1 MSPRHS
7 SWHTRARS
15 SATRIVRGLYIV
27 WGETAPLEQSTFLP
41 HLAGPIPSA
50 TTEAG
55 PTMDTRVLSDATGRA
70 EMAGTLD
77 AGEVVGGRYRID
89 ALLATCSMG
98 TVYAAI
104 DTVTGEGVAIKGL
117 LPIWRDAAERDEA
130 EAWFRREGAILL
142 GLRHPAIPRI
152 HAALEERGR
161 YYLAMDLVQGETLEE
176 ALQSA
181 GNPGLPEAQVL
192 LWADQILDLLGYLHN
207 RPDPLIFRDLKP
219 ANVMRTALDGI
230 RLIDFGTARIF
241 AHQVRGTA
249 IGTPGYAPPE
259 QYQGLAEP
267 ASDIYALGATIHH
280 LLSGRDPRQQRPFDF
295 PALRSIAP
303 WISGPVASAV
313 DRALAL
319 DPNARFSSTAE
330 CRTALHLPDLDAKVP
345 GGHPAAAMRRAT
357 TTLGAPLALRH
368 SDAWGAVLPARGKA
382 LGPRSIAMRPWQL
395 RVLTL
400 GGRSSPALETRTVR
414 LTNRTDRWLYC
425 AFSPTLPWIHPD
437 RYVGWLEPRGTM
449 DLGVRVG
456 RSDAG
461 MRKMRGGLE
470 IYCDGR
476 RWQLPVRQ
484 RVRGRAWP
492 LVMLGQS
499 AAGTLAMAAV
509 LLLVQALGRPLGP
522 LFFAALIGLL
532 YLRIRRS
539 RRF

>member
-1 MSPRHS
+1 MDP
-7 SWHTRARS
+7 
-15 SATRIVRGLYIV
+15 
-27 WGETAPLEQSTFLP
+27 STFPPL
-41 HLAGPIPSA
+41 LAGTSPGAAAA
-50 TTEAG
+50 TG
-55 PTMDTRVLSDATGRA
+55 PAVATRVLSEATDHA
-70 EMAGTLD
+70 QVAVALAAGAMLD
-77 AGEVVGGRYRID
+77 GRYRID
-89 ALLATCSMG
+89 AVLATGSMG
-98 TVYAAI
+98 TVYLAT
-104 DTVTGEGVAIKGL
+104 DTQTGESVAIKGL
-117 LPIWRDAAERDEA
+117 LTVWGDQTEREEA

-152 HAALEERGR
+152 HAALEQDGR
-161 YYLAMDLVQGETLEE
+161 YYLVMDLVQGETLEE
-176 ALQSA
+176 ALQV
-181 GNPGLPEAQVL
+181 GGDPGLPEARVL

-219 ANVMRTALDGI
+219 ANVMRTGLDGI
-230 RLIDFGTARIF
+230 QLIDFGTARIF
-241 AHQVRGTA
+241 DYQIRGTA

-295 PALRSIAP
+295 PPLRSIAP
-303 WISGPVASAV
+303 WISVPVASAV

-330 CRTALHLPDLDAKVP
+330 CRAALHLPDLA
-345 GGHPAAAMRRAT
+345 AT
-357 TTLGAPLALRH
+357 TALVAPLTLPH
-368 SDAWGAVLPARGKA
+368 SDAWGGIVGAAHARRKP
-382 LGPRSIAMRPWQL
+382 LGSRSIAMRPWQL

-400 GGRSSPALETRTVR
+400 GDRPGPALETRTVR

-425 AFSPTLPWIHPD
+425 AFSPTLPWIYPD
-437 RYVGWLEPRGTM
+437 RYVGWLEPGGTM
-449 DLGVRVG
+449 DLGVRVA

-470 IYCDGR
+470 VYCDGR

-499 AAGTLAMAAV
+499 AAGTLAMAMV
-509 LLLVQALGRPLGP
+509 LLVVQALGRPLGP
-522 LFFAALIGLL
+522 LFFAVLLGLIS
-532 YLRIRRS
+532 LRFRRA

>member
-1 MSPRHS
+1 M
-7 SWHTRARS
+7 
-15 SATRIVRGLYIV
+15 
-27 WGETAPLEQSTFLP
+27 EQSIFP
-41 HLAGPIPSA
+41 PQRAGQGPAALAVAAP
-50 TTEAG
+50 AG
-55 PTMDTRVLSDATGRA
+55 ATRVLSADPDPAQPA
-70 EMAGTLD
+70 AAL
-77 AGEVVGGRYRID
+77 AVGEVLGGRYRVD
-89 ALLATCSMG
+89 AVLATGSMG
-98 TVYAAI
+98 TVYAATNLASG
-104 DTVTGEGVAIKGL
+104 DGVAIKGL
-117 LPIWRDAAERDEA
+117 LPIWGDQVERDEA

-152 HAALEERGR
+152 HAALEQDGR
-161 YYLAMDLVQGETLEE
+161 HYLAMDLVQGETLEE
-176 ALQSA
+176 ALQGT
-181 GNPGLPEAQVL
+181 GNPGLPEVQVL

-219 ANVMRTALDGI
+219 ANVMRTALDGVQ
-230 RLIDFGTARIF
+230 LIDFGTARIF
-241 AHQVRGTA
+241 AHQIRGTA

-330 CRTALHLPDLDAKVP
+330 CRAALHLPDLEAKVP
-345 GGHPAAAMRRAT
+345 GGGPAAAMRQAT

-368 SDAWGAVLPARGKA
+368 SDAWGAVPPARGKA

-476 RWQLPVRQ
+476 RWQLPVRR

-499 AAGTLAMAAV
+499 AAGTLAMATV

-522 LFFAALIGLL
+522 LFFAVLIGLL
-532 YLRIRRS
+532 YLRVRRS

>member
-1 MSPRHS
+1 MD
-7 SWHTRARS
+7 T
-15 SATRIVRGLYIV
+15 
-27 WGETAPLEQSTFLP
+27 STYPP
-41 HLAGPIPSA
+41 HLAGPTPAASA
-50 TTEAG
+50 ETASAVA
-55 PTMDTRVLSDATGRA
+55 TRVLSRATGHA
-70 EMAGTLD
+70 QVSAALAAGAMLGD
-77 AGEVVGGRYRID
+77 RYRID
-89 ALLATCSMG
+89 AVLATGSMG
-98 TVYAAI
+98 TVYLAT
-104 DTVTGEGVAIKGL
+104 DTQSGESVAIKGL
-117 LPIWRDAAERDEA
+117 LAVWVDQAEREEA
-130 EAWFRREGAILL
+130 ESWFRREGAILL

-152 HAALEERGR
+152 HAALEQDGR
-161 YYLAMDLVQGETLEE
+161 YYLVMDLVQGETLEE
-176 ALQSA
+176 ALQV
-181 GNPGLPEAQVL
+181 GGDPGLPEARVL

-219 ANVMRTALDGI
+219 ANVMRTADDGI
-230 RLIDFGTARIF
+230 QLIDFGTARIF
-241 AHQVRGTA
+241 AHQIRGTA

-267 ASDIYALGATIHH
+267 ASDIYALGATVHH

-295 PALRSIAP
+295 PPLRSIAP
-303 WISGPVASAV
+303 WISEPVASAV

-330 CRTALHLPDLDAKVP
+330 CRAALHFPDL
-345 GGHPAAAMRRAT
+345 GAT
-357 TTLGAPLALRH
+357 TVLAPAVRQSTSALAAPLALRH
-368 SDAWGAVLPARGKA
+368 SDAWGAVAGATHARRRQ

-400 GGRSSPALETRTVR
+400 GDRSAPALETRTVR

-437 RYVGWLEPRGTM
+437 RYVGWLEPGGTM
-449 DLGVRVG
+449 DLGVRVA
-456 RSDAG
+456 RCDAG
-461 MRKMRGGLE
+461 MRTVRGGLE
-470 IYCDGR
+470 VYCDGR

-499 AAGTLAMAAV
+499 AAGTLAMALV
-509 LLLVQALGRPLGP
+509 LLLVQALRRPLGP
-522 LFFAALIGLL
+522 LFFAVLLGLI

>member
-1 MSPRHS
+1 M
-7 SWHTRARS
+7 
-15 SATRIVRGLYIV
+15 
-27 WGETAPLEQSTFLP
+27 EQSIFP
-41 HLAGPIPSA
+41 PQRAGHGSA
-50 TTEAG
+50 AIAAAAPAG
-55 PTMDTRVLSDATGRA
+55 ATRVLSASPDPAQPA
-70 EMAGTLD
+70 AALA
-77 AGEVVGGRYRID
+77 AGEVLGGRYRVD
-89 ALLATCSMG
+89 AVLATGSMG
-98 TVYAAI
+98 TVYAAT
-104 DTVTGEGVAIKGL
+104 DLASGDGVAIKGL
-117 LPIWRDAAERDEA
+117 LPIWGDDAERDEA

-152 HAALEERGR
+152 HAALEQDGR

-176 ALQSA
+176 ALQST
-181 GNPGLPEAQVL
+181 GNPGLPEVQVL

-219 ANVMRTALDGI
+219 ANVMRTALDGVQ
-230 RLIDFGTARIF
+230 LVDFGTARIF
-241 AHQVRGTA
+241 AHQIRGTA

-295 PALRSIAP
+295 PPLRSIAP
-303 WISGPVASAV
+303 WISEPVASAV

-330 CRTALHLPDLDAKVP
+330 CRAALHLPDLSGSAGAGSYGGLVP
-345 GGHPAAAMRRAT
+345 VAGPAT
-357 TTLGAPLALRH
+357 TALAAPLALRH
-368 SDAWGAVLPARGKA
+368 SNAWAAGAPARGA

-400 GGRSSPALETRTVR
+400 GDRPGPALETRTVR

-425 AFSPTLPWIHPD
+425 AVSPTLPWIHPD

-449 DLGVRVG
+449 DLGVRVARG
-456 RSDAG
+456 DAG
-461 MRKMRGGLE
+461 TRAMRGGLE
-470 IYCDGR
+470 VYCDGR
-476 RWQLPVRQ
+476 RWQLPVRR

-499 AAGTLAMAAV
+499 AAGTLAMALV

-532 YLRIRRS
+532 YLRVRRS